1 MSLRVEVPLGDV
13 LDRMTILERK
23 AARLDGNARAHVEAE
38 LSALRR
44 AWTEARLPEP
54 VSVGEY
60 AALAEV
66 NAALWDAEDRLRSR
80 DARGDF
86 GPGFVADARAV
97 YRLNDRRAA
106 LKRAASE
113 RLGSRLVEQKLHPR
127 YAPE

>member
-1 MSLRVEVPLGDV
+1 MSLRVEVALGDV
-13 LDRMTILERK
+13 LDRMTILARK
-23 AARLDGNARAHVEAE
+23 AARMDGDGGAHVAAE
-38 LSALRR
+38 LAALRA
-44 AWTEARLPEP
+44 AWADARLPDP
-54 VSVGEY
+54 DAVPEY

-113 RLGSRLVEQKLHPR
+113 RLGSRIVEQKLHPR